1 MTCRLE
7 KELCEAH
14 WELEE
19 RITEYLQNC
28 LQYLQWIEECVNCD
42 FSLWKNHSSFYSSTI
57 VILIPRNAG
66 MQKRV
71 LSMQSS
77 HPQSAALSS
86 VDLTYSSVTL
96 LLVMLQKWGFH
107 LWWENKHQD
116 VLLESQKPVF
126 QADASSKTERE
137 ERQYNIPEV
146 GAVLSKT
153 ELRGFF
159 CLCLSVVAFFYSVW
173 FRPQG
178 YLLLATKFFA
188 QPPLLA
194 CLIMN
199 MPCSRILFPHFND
212 WQVEH
217 HVASLWLLY
226 TRD

>member
-96 LLVMLQKWGFH
+96 LLVMLQKWGCH

-159 CLCLSVVAFFYSVW
+159 LSVSQCCCFFLLCLVQATGISTFSNKVFCSATTVGMFDNEHA
-173 FRPQG
+173 
-178 YLLLATKFFA
+178 LLQDT
-188 QPPLLA
+188 
-194 CLIMN
+194 
-199 MPCSRILFPHFND
+199 FPT
-212 WQVEH
+212 
-217 HVASLWLLY
+217 L
-226 TRD
+226 